1 MKIYQVSETTPL
13 VHGVS
18 AFLTCH
24 EIKHICDSHE
34 VYDQLID
41 NGQVN

>member
-13 VHGVS
+13 IHGVW

-24 EIKHICDSHE
+24 KTKNIGDSHE
-34 VYDQLID
+34 VCGQLID
-41 NGQVN
+41 NG